1 MTLLEDVL
9 TAPRR
14 VSLRMPDTRVIERA
28 NWYQVSTPSLR
39 QGGLNEIAFAALDES
54 DADRV
59 IDETLAHYA
68 GRHFRWNVV
77 PGSKPGD
84 LGERL
89 ARRGMIRC
97 ETWGMARQTT
107 PIAAQRDVEVE
118 RVSKVADYTRM
129 MADGWGMDPGP
140 LATLHE
146 RALAEPRNR
155 MYVARIGGELAG
167 CASYG
172 GAETSAYFI
181 GGVVLPRF
189 RGRGVYRSMIAKRLA
204 DTRADGIP
212 LAITHAR
219 ANTSGPM
226 LLHLGFQTVCTFET
240 YLSR

>member
-1 MTLLEDVL
+1 MNLLDEVL

-14 VSLRMPDTRVIERA
+14 VSLRMPDTRVIEHEG
-28 NWYQVSTPSLR
+28 WYQVSTPSLR
-39 QGGLNEIAFAALDES
+39 QGGLNEIAFAALDER

-68 GRHFRWNVV
+68 GRRFRWNVV
-77 PGSKPGD
+77 PGSKPAD

-89 ARRGMIRC
+89 AKRGMIRC

-107 PIAAQRDVEVE
+107 PIAAPQDVEVKS
-118 RVSKVADYTRM
+118 VSKIADYTRM
-129 MADGWGMDPGP
+129 MAEGWGMDPVP

-146 RALAEPRNR
+146 RALAQPRIR
-155 MYVARIGGELAG
+155 MYVARVGGELAG

-189 RGRGVYRSMIAKRLA
+189 RGRGVYRSMIAQRLA
-204 DTRADGIP
+204 DACADGIS

-219 ANTSGPM
+219 AETSAPM
-226 LLHLGFQTVCTFET
+226 LSHLGFQTVCTFET